1 MLLEFQ
7 VGIEYF
13 QFRRWMSFWPVK
25 KGRVSLLAEPRIHLA
40 FAGQDASGY
49 PSGMTV
55 SWFTRLAGTRRMSQ
69 MRNFSKDL

>member
-13 QFRRWMSFWPVK
+13 QFRRWMSFWRSK
-25 KGRVSLLAEPRIHLA
+25 KRVRLLAEPRIHLA

-55 SWFTRLAGTRRMSQ
+55 SWFTRLAG
-69 MRNFSKDL
+69 DD